1 MDDGTRENVSREIF
15 ASPSN
20 ALLAL
25 RMSSWVLV
33 LPVAKRVF
41 PIERL
46 ARFMWRDGRGLRV
59 PERESYVIRLG
70 CRLTRFSGSNCLERS
85 LILYRYLGSGG
96 ADPTLVLG
104 VVTGKG
110 QHRFGHAWLVVDG
123 APLIDAQTELEL
135 YEPFVAF
142 GPGARRISEP
152 AATSS
157 TAR

>member
-1 MDDGTRENVSREIF
+1 MGTRESVSRQIL

-33 LPVAKRVF
+33 LPLAKRVF
-41 PIERL
+41 PVERL
-46 ARFMWRDGRGLRV
+46 ARFMWRDGRGLRI
-59 PERESYVIRLG
+59 PEQESYVIRLG

-104 VVTGKG
+104 VGTGEG
-110 QHRFGHAWLVVDG
+110 QQRLGHAWLVVDG
-123 APLIDAQTELEL
+123 APLIDSQAELEK

-152 AATSS
+152 IATSS
-157 TAR
+157 TPR